1 MALTLDTRARCVARP
16 CCKKR
21 ALWALP
27 RLYNTTLSTAPR
39 TLSRAS
45 DSITVWGGGRNPAV
59 RDRVG
64 YGVREGGRLWS
75 QESQGPTG
83 GIRGQGDAGLSRTCT
98 MISSV
103 SRTTRLAS
111 VARFPSTKDSCSIS
125 SLVLEGR
132 EGAWG
137 VSQSQTT
144 PPAELSPSLSCPRGT
159 GSLELF

>member
-1 MALTLDTRARCVARP
+1 MMLTLDTRARCVARP

-45 DSITVWGGGRNPAV
+45 DSITVWGPEIQLLGTGVVVGSGKEGDSGV
-59 RDRVG
+59 RDHKARVA
-64 YGVREGGRLWS
+64 S
-75 QESQGPTG
+75 
-83 GIRGQGDAGLSRTCT
+83 GQGDAGLSHTCT

-111 VARFPSTKDSCSIS
+111 VARFPSTKASCSIS
-125 SLVLEGR
+125 SLVLKGR
-132 EGAWG
+132 GGAWG
-137 VSQSQTT
+137 TSQSQTA
-144 PPAELSPSLSCPRGT
+144 PPAELSPSLSCPWGT
-159 GSLELF
+159 GSLELV

>member
-1 MALTLDTRARCVARP
+1 MVLTLDTRARCVARP

-27 RLYNTTLSTAPR
+27 RLYNTTLSTTPR

-45 DSITVWGGGRNPAV
+45 ESITVWGPEIQLLEMGVVVGSGKERDSGGQ
-59 RDRVG
+59 G
-64 YGVREGGRLWS
+64 
-75 QESQGPTG
+75 SQGTG
-83 GIRGQGDAGLSRTCT
+83 GVRGQGDAELSRTCT

-111 VARFPSTKDSCSIS
+111 VARFPSTKASCSIS

-132 EGAWG
+132 GGA
-137 VSQSQTT
+137 
-144 PPAELSPSLSCPRGT
+144 
-159 GSLELF
+159 